1 MTIASAG
8 IFAISILGLGS
19 RFNPLRAGLLLGGLG
34 VYLTGV
40 GFWASSTD
48 QWIGFVMT
56 VLNFGVLAGAFLYLE
71 EGIPLGPVTPVR
83 RLEIPPAGSAQPP
96 APAAAPPV
104 PPPPP
109 PTFPAPPPR
118 TLPPDHHLPDQPP
131 PTEEPEPPAADNQP
145 GPAD

>member
-1 MTIASAG
+1 
-8 IFAISILGLGS
+8 
-19 RFNPLRAGLLLGGLG
+19 LLGGLG

-56 VLNFGVLAGAFLYLE
+56 VLNFGVLAGGFLYLE
-71 EGIPLGPVTPVR
+71 EGIPLGPTTPVR

-96 APAAAPPV
+96 APATAPPV

-118 TLPPDHHLPDQPP
+118 TLPPDNVPPSQQPS
-131 PTEEPEPPAADNQP
+131 TANEPEPPAQGNQP